1 MNNISKITMAAVM
14 AAGLSMATIPANADT
29 PNDMEKCQAWPKL
42 EKMIV
47 VQLNM
52 PVLANLKQMVQQLTG
67 FICPKVL
74 VKSWL
79 TAQLKA
85 N

>member
-1 MNNISKITMAAVM
+1 MLDFQWLPYLLMQILQMIWK
-14 AAGLSMATIPANADT
+14 NA
-29 PNDMEKCQAWPKL
+29 KAWPKL